1 LQLLQHYAYLYQV
14 PAFINLTYME
24 IIFELSLDWPEKWTW
39 LVEALQHCPKLQ
51 NLVISFEYIG
61 RVIMDEVLS

>member
-1 LQLLQHYAYLYQV
+1 
-14 PAFINLTYME
+14 ME

-51 NLVISFEYIG
+51 NLVISFEYIE